1 MRGSLGW
8 KLVLANLGRSVAP
21 HLPFALVCV
30 AVAAKEFAI
39 VGQLGRALN
48 LGGARLVLSTIG
60 AMLVLA
66 PLSLR
71 CAGRRQILALLLVDL
86 AITVLTLGD
95 LLHYR
100 AFGSLPSVTQLGV
113 AWQLVSVRSAVFD
126 LVQPRD
132 ALLFADVLAL
142 AVAWAAPHGTRWRRV
157 SWGAACACVA
167 AGTVTIV
174 LPAMDS
180 PRFNQPWNGK
190 AFLAG
195 DLGLVGYHVWE
206 AFDAAR
212 HAWGREDVSTSA
224 VEAAAE
230 RLRQARVADARP
242 PSFGAAAGRNVI
254 LLQVESFQGFAA
266 GLEVRGQKVTPRFDA
281 LAAESLVFGRFFH
294 SATFMGRTSD
304 AQFTSNCSI
313 LPSSVAPVASRY
325 SENEFRCLATVLA
338 DAGWN
343 TAALQP
349 LEPDYWN
356 ASVMQ
361 RAMGFARSYSVRDF
375 VYDERVGM
383 GLSDASFL
391 RQVGEELRRL
401 PEPFFANVLTV
412 SSHIPFDW
420 PGIPQTLDL
429 GPLQGTKVGR
439 YLQSI
444 HYADGAIGAFVDA
457 LRAEGLLDRTVLVV
471 FGDHDAWT
479 RTNSNL
485 ADVIPLDPSDEGG
498 WFEEERRIPLAIRL
512 PAGALAGPVDTV
524 GSQLDLAPTVLGLL
538 GLGRDGTFFQGRD
551 LLAPAAE
558 PIAPMPDGS
567 AFGRDLVFL
576 SERRTMGQG
585 LCFSKGVRLPLER
598 CDDLRARARAEVD
611 LSNEILAANLL
622 PALKRAL
629 VVSTATP

>member
-8 KLVLANLGRSVAP
+8 KLVLANLGRSAAP
-21 HLPFALVCV
+21 HLPFAFVCV

-66 PLSLR
+66 PISLR
-71 CAGRRQILALLLVDL
+71 RSGRRQILALLLVDL
-86 AITVLTLGD
+86 AITLLTLGD

-132 ALLFADVLAL
+132 ALLFADVVAL
-142 AVAWAAPHGTRWRRV
+142 AAVWAAPHAARWRRASWRAAIVCVLAGIV
-157 SWGAACACVA
+157 S
-167 AGTVTIV
+167 IV

-180 PRFNQPWNGK
+180 PRFKEPWNGK
-190 AFLAG
+190 SFLAG

-206 AFDAAR
+206 AVDAAR
-212 HAWGREDVSTSA
+212 HAWGREEVPASV

-230 RLRQARVADARP
+230 RLRQARVSDGRP
-242 PSFGAAAGRNVI
+242 SSFGVATGRNVI

-266 GLEVRGQKVTPRFDA
+266 GLDVRGQKVTPRFDA
-281 LAAESLVFGRFFH
+281 LATESLVFDRFFH
-294 SATFMGRTSD
+294 TATYLGRTSD
-304 AQFTSNCSI
+304 AQFTSNCSM
-313 LPSSVAPVASRY
+313 LPSTIAPVASRY
-325 SENEFRCLATVLA
+325 TENEFRCLATELA
-338 DAGWN
+338 DAGWS
-343 TAALQP
+343 TAAFQP

-361 RAMGFARSYSVRDF
+361 RSMGFARSYSVRDF

-391 RQVGEELRRL
+391 RQVGDELRRL

-420 PGIPQTLDL
+420 PGIPQALDL

-439 YLQSI
+439 YLQAI
-444 HYADGAIGAFVDA
+444 HYTDAAIGAFVDA
-457 LRAEGLLDRTVLVV
+457 LRAEGLLERTILVV
-471 FGDHDAWT
+471 YGDHDAWT
-479 RTNSNL
+479 RGNSNL
-485 ADVIPLDPSDEGG
+485 AELVPLDPSDEGG

-512 PAGALAGPVDTV
+512 PSGALAGRVDTV

-538 GLGRDGTFFQGRD
+538 GRGRDGTFFQGRD
-551 LLAPAAE
+551 LLASSTAPF
-558 PIAPMPDGS
+558 APMPDGS
-567 AFGRDLVFL
+567 AIGMDLVFL
-576 SERRTMGQG
+576 SGQRTMGQG
-585 LCFSKGVRLPLER
+585 LCFSKGTRLPLDR

-611 LSNEILAANLL
+611 LSNEILDANLL

-629 VVSTATP
+629 VVGTASP